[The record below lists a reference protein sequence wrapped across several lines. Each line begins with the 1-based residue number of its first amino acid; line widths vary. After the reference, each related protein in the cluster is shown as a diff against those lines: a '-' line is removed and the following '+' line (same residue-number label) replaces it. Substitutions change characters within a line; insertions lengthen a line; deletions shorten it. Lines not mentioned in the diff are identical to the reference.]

1 VHVWIDLANSPHVT
15 LFGRV
20 ADELTERGW
29 AVSLTA
35 RDHAQTVALAHRR
48 WPGVEV
54 IGGPSPAGRF
64 GKAVALGGRALALH
78 SYARRERPDVA
89 LSHGSYA
96 QVVAARAARIP
107 TVTMMDYEHQPA
119 NHLSFRLADRVIVP
133 ATFPKQDL
141 SRFGAAARKVI
152 RYPGFKEELYL
163 AGFEPDTRV
172 LRQLGIDRD
181 RVLVVLRPAPEGAL
195 YHRGL
200 NERFD
205 GLVERAL
212 ATDGVEVVLL
222 PRTNEQAKRYARLER
237 LRVAT
242 APIDAPSLLACADV
256 SIGAGGTMN
265 RESAIL
271 GTPTYT
277 VFSGPLAAVD
287 RDLIRAGRL
296 YDLRDPASEP
306 RFVKKPTANGKLPS
320 AAAAPILDTIERT
333 LVEVA

>member
-1 VHVWIDLANSPHVT
+1 MRVWIDLANSPHVT

-20 ADELTERGW
+20 AEDLTDRGW
-29 AVSLTA
+29 EVRLTA
-35 RDHAQTVALAHRR
+35 RDHAQTVALARRR

-54 IGGPSPAGRF
+54 IGGRSPAGRV
-64 GKAVALGGRALALH
+64 GKAIALAGRARALH
-78 SYARRERPDVA
+78 AYARREQPDVA

-96 QVVAARAARIP
+96 QVVAARAARVP

-119 NHLSFRLADRVIVP
+119 NHLSFRLANRVIVP
-133 ATFPKQDL
+133 TTFPKDAL
-141 SRFGAAARKVI
+141 KRFGAAACKVV

-163 AGFEPDTRV
+163 AGFEPDTGV
-172 LRQLGIDRD
+172 LRQLGIERD

-195 YHRGL
+195 YHRGF

-205 GLVERAL
+205 GLLEAAL

-222 PRTNEQAKRYARLER
+222 PRTNEQAERYGRLER

-242 APIDAPSLLACADV
+242 SPVDAPSLLACADV

-277 VFSGPLAAVD
+277 VFAGPLAAVD
-287 RDLIRAGRL
+287 RELIRSGRL
-296 YDLRDPASEP
+296 YDLRDPDTEP
-306 RFVKKPTANGKLPS
+306 HFVKKVAADGKLPA

-333 LVEVA
+333 LEEVA